1 MAAEKDSPERVKPMW
16 FDNNVAT
23 QKLSLRQK
31 GLVRE

>member
-1 MAAEKDSPERVKPMW
+1 MAAEKDSPGRVKAMW
-16 FDNNVAT
+16 FSNKAVA

>member
-1 MAAEKDSPERVKPMW
+1 MAAKKESPQRVKARW
-16 FDNNVAT
+16 FNNNAVA